1 MHVICTGKPPGVHR
15 HRIISLFCAIE
26 RLPQLF
32 RIETVGICADTLL
45 CCGTQLPDA
54 LIHER
59 RQDEVA
65 LMCVQLLL
73 HKADICHAKDAPVC
87 LDEIPFCKE
96 TSFLR
101 RVQAEMRKYAV
112 KSLGA
117 HRIRTDVVLLHRD
130 FIVALQIGR
139 RTLGRGITPPLM

>member
-1 MHVICTGKPPGVHR
+1 MRGQCVSV
-15 HRIISLFCAIE
+15 LFCTIE

-32 RIETVGICADTLL
+32 RIETVGICADALL

-59 RQDEVA
+59 RQDKVA

-73 HKADICHAKDAPVC
+73 HKANICHAEDAPVC
-87 LDEIPFCKE
+87 LDEVALGDR
-96 TSFLR
+96 TSLLR
-101 RVQAEMRKYAV
+101 RVHTEMRKDAV

-117 HRIRTDVVLLHRD
+117 HCIRTDVVLLHCD
-130 FIVALQIGR
+130 LIVTMQIGR